1 MSVRRVANGGIGAV
15 VPVTVPVSDSYEL
28 RHVQSPFDSRSRSA
42 TAAIGEANLEASA
55 NCICAIAAKKG
66 AVALYSWVS
75 EESQIE
81 SREYQDNANVH
92 HQPFP
97 ESVSEERDIQTDYDG
112 HHYHEVKR
120 DSDLSAHFSLHGLY
134 CK

>member
-1 MSVRRVANGGIGAV
+1 MNLGMFSLLLT
-15 VPVTVPVSDSYEL
+15 P
-28 RHVQSPFDSRSRSA
+28 RSRSA

-75 EESQIE
+75 EESQVE
-81 SREYQDNANVH
+81 SREHQDDANVH
-92 HQPFP
+92 YQPFP

-112 HHYHEVKR
+112 YH
-120 DSDLSAHFSLHGLY
+120 
-134 CK
+134 